1 MLIDEAMLEFEFNG
15 FSIGNNLALFWEA
28 NQMAN
33 MLLYSISMEKPS
45 FLCPHFIVRAQ
56 ER

>member
-1 MLIDEAMLEFEFNG
+1 MLIDEAMLEFKFNR
-15 FSIGNNLALFWEA
+15 FSIGYNLALLWET

-33 MLLYSISMEKPS
+33 MLLYSISMEKPF
-45 FLCPHFIVRAQ
+45 FLCPHFIMRAQ